1 MGMSSKK
8 LFRWYKDVLSGYKSP
23 GHQRHLQKTRASR
36 SPGKPSAK
44 SPVSPDLKIP
54 ILNEKN
60 MGSIICIDE
69 KNINGDCY
77 TIVSNPETNKI
88 VLMVNTLRASQIVHI
103 LRSNIS
109 QEALFAV
116 SCVTRDMAPNYDWVA
131 RELFPNAYQVADKF
145 HVVKNIID
153 QVQSVRI
160 RYRQELLRK
169 QRELEEASRK
179 QPKRQSDPK
188 IQRQLE
194 ELKKELSNGDTQLQL
209 LQRSKGLLH
218 KLPNEH
224 TASQKLRAQ
233 LLFRLFSDIKEA
245 YKISVALRKWY
256 QRPMRDG
263 SFITSSRHLLERKK
277 KALLEII
284 THHLSSSCEE
294 VKNIAHFMV
303 KHIGEICNY
312 FLGYKTN
319 ASAEALNQNL
329 QRFIAINYGAR
340 NRDFFLY
347 RIAVHFS

>member
-1 MGMSSKK
+1 MSSKK
-8 LFRWYKDVLSGYKSP
+8 LFRWYKDVLSGFKSP
-23 GHQRHLQKTRASR
+23 GHQSHLQKTRASR

-60 MGSIICIDE
+60 MGSTICIDE

-109 QEALFAV
+109 QEARFAV
-116 SCVTRDMAPNYDWVA
+116 ACVTRDMASNYDWVS

-153 QVQSVRI
+153 QVQGVRI

-179 QPKRQSDPK
+179 QPKLQPDPK
-188 IQRQLE
+188 IQRELKD
-194 ELKKELSNGDTQLQL
+194 LKKELTNGDSMLQL

-233 LLFRLFSDIKEA
+233 LLFRLFPDIKEA
-245 YKISVALRKWY
+245 YKFSVALRKWY
-256 QRPMRDG
+256 QRPMRNG
-263 SFITSSRHLLERKK
+263 TSITPSRHLLERKK
-277 KALLEII
+277 KALIEII
-284 THHLSSSCEE
+284 TNHLSSPCEE
-294 VKNIAHFMV
+294 VKNIAYFMV

-329 QRFIAINYGAR
+329 QRFIAINYGTR

-347 RIAVHFS
+347 RIAVYFS

>member
-54 ILNEKN
+54 IFNEKN
-60 MGSIICIDE
+60 MGSTICIDE

-88 VLMVNTLRASQIVHI
+88 VLMVNTLRASQIVY
-103 LRSNIS
+103 LMRSNIS

-169 QRELEEASRK
+169 QRELEEANRK
-179 QPKRQSDPK
+179 QPKLQPDPK
-188 IQRQLE
+188 IQRELKD
-194 ELKKELSNGDTQLQL
+194 LKKELTNGDTQHSSSSAA
-209 LQRSKGLLH
+209 RG
-218 KLPNEH
+218 
-224 TASQKLRAQ
+224 
-233 LLFRLFSDIKEA
+233 
-245 YKISVALRKWY
+245 YC
-256 QRPMRDG
+256 
-263 SFITSSRHLLERKK
+263 TSSPTSTQL
-277 KALLEII
+277 
-284 THHLSSSCEE
+284 
-294 VKNIAHFMV
+294 VKSYAP
-303 KHIGEICNY
+303 
-312 FLGYKTN
+312 GY
-319 ASAEALNQNL
+319 SL
-329 QRFIAINYGAR
+329 
-340 NRDFFLY
+340 DFFPTLKKRTNSLWLY
-347 RIAVHFS
+347 GNGTNVLCEMAPP

>member
-1 MGMSSKK
+1 MSSKK
-8 LFRWYKDVLSGYKSP
+8 LFRWYKDVLSGYKGP
-23 GHQRHLQKTRASR
+23 AQQRHLQKTGASR
-36 SPGKPSAK
+36 SPGSSAK
-44 SPVSPDLKIP
+44 STVSSDLKIP

-60 MGSIICIDE
+60 MGSTICIDE

-88 VLMVNTLRASQIVHI
+88 VLMVNTLRASQIVY
-103 LRSNIS
+103 LMRSNIS

-179 QPKRQSDPK
+179 QPKLQPDPK
-188 IQRQLE
+188 IQRELKD
-194 ELKKELSNGDTQLQL
+194 LKKELSNGDTQLQL

-224 TASQKLRAQ
+224 SASQKLRAR
-233 LLFRLFSDIKEA
+233 LLFRLFPDIKEA
-245 YKISVALRKWY
+245 YKFSVALRKWY

-263 SFITSSRHLLERKK
+263 TSITPSRHLLERKK

-284 THHLSSSCEE
+284 TNHLSSSCEE

>member
-8 LFRWYKDVLSGYKSP
+8 LFRWYKDVLCGYKSP
-23 GHQRHLQKTRASR
+23 AHQRHLQKTRASR
-36 SPGKPSAK
+36 SLGSSAK

-60 MGSIICIDE
+60 MGSTICIDE

-88 VLMVNTLRASQIVHI
+88 VLMVNTLRASQIVY
-103 LRSNIS
+103 LMRSNIS

-153 QVQSVRI
+153 QVQGVRI

-169 QRELEEASRK
+169 QRELDEASRK
-179 QPKRQSDPK
+179 RPKLLPDPK
-188 IQRQLE
+188 IQQELKD
-194 ELKKELSNGDTQLQL
+194 LKKELTNGDTLLQL

-224 TASQKLRAQ
+224 SASQKLRAQ
-233 LLFRLFSDIKEA
+233 LLFRLFPDIKEA
-245 YKISVALRKWY
+245 YKFDLKVKMVGEMEFFFSIDADYTQVKGFGVPKRGFCESKGQNGWLKS
-256 QRPMRDG
+256 P
-263 SFITSSRHLLERKK
+263 LL
-277 KALLEII
+277 
-284 THHLSSSCEE
+284 SCLCYLWVFE
-294 VKNIAHFMV
+294 
-303 KHIGEICNY
+303 
-312 FLGYKTN
+312 KTN
-319 ASAEALNQNL
+319 MNHKNARSALAL
-329 QRFIAINYGAR
+329 
-340 NRDFFLY
+340 
-347 RIAVHFS
+347 S

>member
-8 LFRWYKDVLSGYKSP
+8 LFRWYKDVLSGFKSP
-23 GHQRHLQKTRASR
+23 GHQSHLQKTRASR

-60 MGSIICIDE
+60 MGSTICIDE

-109 QEALFAV
+109 QEARFAV
-116 SCVTRDMAPNYDWVA
+116 ACVTRDMASNYDWVA

-153 QVQSVRI
+153 QVQGVRI

-179 QPKRQSDPK
+179 QPKLQPDPK
-188 IQRQLE
+188 IQRELKD
-194 ELKKELSNGDTQLQL
+194 LKKELTNGDSMLQL

-233 LLFRLFSDIKEA
+233 LLFRLFPDIKEA
-245 YKISVALRKWY
+245 YKFSVALRKWY
-256 QRPMRDG
+256 QRPMRNG
-263 SFITSSRHLLERKK
+263 TSITPSRHLLERKK
-277 KALLEII
+277 KALIEII
-284 THHLSSSCEE
+284 TNHLSSPCEE
-294 VKNIAHFMV
+294 VKNIAYFMV

-329 QRFIAINYGAR
+329 QRFIAINYGTR

-347 RIAVHFS
+347 RIAVYFS

>member
-8 LFRWYKDVLSGYKSP
+8 LFRWYKDVLSGFKSP
-23 GHQRHLQKTRASR
+23 GHQSHLQKTRASR

-60 MGSIICIDE
+60 MGSTICIDE

-109 QEALFAV
+109 QEARFAV
-116 SCVTRDMAPNYDWVA
+116 ACVTRDMASNYDWVA

-153 QVQSVRI
+153 QVQGVRI

-169 QRELEEASRK
+169 QREVEEASRK
-179 QPKRQSDPK
+179 QPKLQPDPK
-188 IQRQLE
+188 IQRELKD
-194 ELKKELSNGDTQLQL
+194 LKKELTNGDSMLQL

-233 LLFRLFSDIKEA
+233 LLFRLFPDIKEA
-245 YKISVALRKWY
+245 YKFSVALRKWY
-256 QRPMRDG
+256 QRPMRNG
-263 SFITSSRHLLERKK
+263 TSITPSRHLLERKK
-277 KALLEII
+277 KALIEII
-284 THHLSSSCEE
+284 TNHLSSPCEE
-294 VKNIAHFMV
+294 VKNIAYFMV

>member
-1 MGMSSKK
+1 
-8 LFRWYKDVLSGYKSP
+8 
-23 GHQRHLQKTRASR
+23 
-36 SPGKPSAK
+36 
-44 SPVSPDLKIP
+44 
-54 ILNEKN
+54 
-60 MGSIICIDE
+60 MGSTICIDE

-88 VLMVNTLRASQIVHI
+88 VLMVNTLRASQIVY
-103 LRSNIS
+103 LMRSNIS
-109 QEALFAV
+109 QESLFAV

-179 QPKRQSDPK
+179 RSKLQPAPK
-188 IQRQLE
+188 IQQ
-194 ELKKELSNGDTQLQL
+194 ELKEFKKELSNGDTQLQL

-218 KLPNEH
+218 KLHNEH
-224 TASQKLRAQ
+224 TASQKLRAR
-233 LLFRLFSDIKEA
+233 LLFRLFPDIKEA
-245 YKISVALRKWY
+245 YKFSVALRKWY

-263 SFITSSRHLLERKK
+263 SFITPSRHLLERKK

-284 THHLSSSCEE
+284 TNHLSSPCEE

-312 FLGYKTN
+312 FLGYKPN

-329 QRFIAINYGAR
+329 QRFIAINYGTR
-340 NRDFFLY
+340 NGDFFLY
-347 RIAVHFS
+347 RISVHFS

>member
-1 MGMSSKK
+1 MRPIVASYVLKHDDNKGKGSLYSSCLSAGRCIG
-8 LFRWYKDVLSGYKSP
+8 LFSWPSEFVPFGINWRFVRVALS
-23 GHQRHLQKTRASR
+23 
-36 SPGKPSAK
+36 
-44 SPVSPDLKIP
+44 I
-54 ILNEKN
+54 NEKN
-60 MGSIICIDE
+60 MGSTICIDE

-88 VLMVNTLRASQIVHI
+88 VLMVNTLRASQIVY
-103 LRSNIS
+103 LMRSNIS

-179 QPKRQSDPK
+179 RSKLQPAPK
-188 IQRQLE
+188 IQQ
-194 ELKKELSNGDTQLQL
+194 ELKEFKKELPNGDTQLQL
-209 LQRSKGLLH
+209 LQRSNGLLH
-218 KLPNEH
+218 KLHNEH
-224 TASQKLRAQ
+224 TASQKLRAR
-233 LLFRLFSDIKEA
+233 LLFRLFPNIKVA
-245 YKISVALRKWY
+245 YKFSVALRKWY

-263 SFITSSRHLLERKK
+263 SFITPSRHLLERK

-303 KHIGEICNY
+303 KHIGEICNC
-312 FLGYKTN
+312 FLG
-319 ASAEALNQNL
+319 
-329 QRFIAINYGAR
+329 
-340 NRDFFLY
+340 
-347 RIAVHFS
+347 

>member
-1 MGMSSKK
+1 MGMSPKK
-8 LFRWYKDVLSGYKSP
+8 LFRWYKDILSGYKGP
-23 GHQRHLQKTRASR
+23 AHQRHLQKTGALR
-36 SPGKPSAK
+36 SPGSSAK

-60 MGSIICIDE
+60 MGSTICIDE

-88 VLMVNTLRASQIVHI
+88 VLMVNTLRTSQIVHI

-109 QEALFAV
+109 QEARFAV
-116 SCVTRDMAPNYDWVA
+116 ACVTRDMASNYDWVA

-153 QVQSVRI
+153 QVQGVRI

-179 QPKRQSDPK
+179 QPKLQPDPK
-188 IQRQLE
+188 IQRELKD
-194 ELKKELSNGDTQLQL
+194 LKKELTNGDSMLQL

-233 LLFRLFSDIKEA
+233 LLFRLFPDIKEA
-245 YKISVALRKWY
+245 YKFSVALRKWY
-256 QRPMRDG
+256 QRPMRNG
-263 SFITSSRHLLERKK
+263 TSITPSRHLLERKK
-277 KALLEII
+277 KALIEII
-284 THHLSSSCEE
+284 TNHLSSPCEE
-294 VKNIAHFMV
+294 VKNIAYFMV

-329 QRFIAINYGAR
+329 QRFIAINYGTR

-347 RIAVHFS
+347 RIAVYFS

>member
-1 MGMSSKK
+1 MSSKK

-23 GHQRHLQKTRASR
+23 GHRRHLQKTRASR

-60 MGSIICIDE
+60 MGSTICIDE

-88 VLMVNTLRASQIVHI
+88 VLMVNTLLASQIVY
-103 LRSNIS
+103 LMRSNIS

-179 QPKRQSDPK
+179 QPKLQPDPK
-188 IQRQLE
+188 IQR
-194 ELKKELSNGDTQLQL
+194 ELKDLKRSYPMEILSYSSSSAARG
-209 LQRSKGLLH
+209 
-218 KLPNEH
+218 
-224 TASQKLRAQ
+224 
-233 LLFRLFSDIKEA
+233 
-245 YKISVALRKWY
+245 YC
-256 QRPMRDG
+256 
-263 SFITSSRHLLERKK
+263 TSSPTSIQLVKSYEPSYSLDFSPTSKK
-277 KALLEII
+277 R
-284 THHLSSSCEE
+284 
-294 VKNIAHFMV
+294 
-303 KHIGEICNY
+303 
-312 FLGYKTN
+312 TN
-319 ASAEALNQNL
+319 SP
-329 QRFIAINYGAR
+329 
-340 NRDFFLY
+340 
-347 RIAVHFS
+347 

>member
-1 MGMSSKK
+1 M
-8 LFRWYKDVLSGYKSP
+8 D
-23 GHQRHLQKTRASR
+23 
-36 SPGKPSAK
+36 
-44 SPVSPDLKIP
+44 
-54 ILNEKN
+54 
-60 MGSIICIDE
+60 
-69 KNINGDCY
+69 
-77 TIVSNPETNKI
+77 
-88 VLMVNTLRASQIVHI
+88 
-103 LRSNIS
+103 
-109 QEALFAV
+109 
-116 SCVTRDMAPNYDWVA
+116 PNYDWVA

-153 QVQSVRI
+153 QVQGVRI

-179 QPKRQSDPK
+179 QPKLQSDPK
-188 IQRQLE
+188 IQRELKD
-194 ELKKELSNGDTQLQL
+194 LKKELSNGDTQLQL

-224 TASQKLRAQ
+224 TASQKLRAR
-233 LLFRLFSDIKEA
+233 LLFRLFPDIKEA
-245 YKISVALRKWY
+245 YKFSVALRKWY
-256 QRPMRDG
+256 QRPMRNG
-263 SFITSSRHLLERKK
+263 TSITPSRNLLERKK

-284 THHLSSSCEE
+284 TNHLSSSCEE

-329 QRFIAINYGAR
+329 QRFITINYGTR
-340 NRDFFLY
+340 NSDFFLY

>member
-1 MGMSSKK
+1 MSSKK

-23 GHQRHLQKTRASR
+23 GHQRHLQKTGASPSR
-36 SPGKPSAK
+36 SKPSAQ
-44 SPVSPDLKIP
+44 SPVSSDLKIP

-60 MGSIICIDE
+60 MGSTICIDE

-77 TIVSNPETNKI
+77 TIVSNPEMNKI

-103 LRSNIS
+103 LRSTIS

-188 IQRQLE
+188 IQRELKD
-194 ELKKELSNGDTQLQL
+194 LKKELSNGDTQLQL

-218 KLPNEH
+218 KLHNEH
-224 TASQKLRAQ
+224 TASQKLRAR
-233 LLFRLFSDIKEA
+233 LLFRLFPDIKEA
-245 YKISVALRKWY
+245 YKFSVALRKWY

-263 SFITSSRHLLERKK
+263 TSIKPSRHLLERKK
-277 KALLEII
+277 KALLELI

-329 QRFIAINYGAR
+329 QRFIAINYGTR
-340 NRDFFLY
+340 NSDFFLY

>member
-1 MGMSSKK
+1 MSSKK
-8 LFRWYKDVLSGYKSP
+8 LFRWYKNVLSGYKGP
-23 GHQRHLQKTRASR
+23 GHQRHLQKTGASR
-36 SPGKPSAK
+36 SPGKSSAK
-44 SPVSPDLKIP
+44 SPVSLDLKIP

-60 MGSIICIDE
+60 MGSTICIDE

-77 TIVSNPETNKI
+77 TIVSNPKTNKI

-179 QPKRQSDPK
+179 QPKLQLNPK
-188 IQRQLE
+188 IQQELKD
-194 ELKKELSNGDTQLQL
+194 LKKELSNGDTQLQL

-218 KLPNEH
+218 KLHNEH
-224 TASQKLRAQ
+224 TASQKLRAR
-233 LLFRLFSDIKEA
+233 LLFRLFPDIKEV
-245 YKISVALRKWY
+245 YKFSVALRKWY

-263 SFITSSRHLLERKK
+263 TSIKPSRHLLERKK
-277 KALLEII
+277 KALLELI

-329 QRFIAINYGAR
+329 QRFIAINYGTR
-340 NRDFFLY
+340 NSDFFLY

>member
-1 MGMSSKK
+1 MSSKK
-8 LFRWYKDVLSGYKSP
+8 LFRWYKDILSGYKGP
-23 GHQRHLQKTRASR
+23 AHQRHLQKTGASR
-36 SPGKPSAK
+36 SPGKSSAK
-44 SPVSPDLKIP
+44 STVSSDLKIP

-60 MGSIICIDE
+60 MGSTICIDE

-179 QPKRQSDPK
+179 RSKLQPAPK
-188 IQRQLE
+188 IQQ
-194 ELKKELSNGDTQLQL
+194 ELKEFKKELSNGDTQLQL

-218 KLPNEH
+218 KLHNEH
-224 TASQKLRAQ
+224 TASQKLRAR
-233 LLFRLFSDIKEA
+233 LLFRLFPDIKEA
-245 YKISVALRKWY
+245 YKFSVALRKWY

-263 SFITSSRHLLERKK
+263 SFITPSRHLLERKK

-284 THHLSSSCEE
+284 TNHLSSPCEE

-312 FLGYKTN
+312 FLGYKPN

-329 QRFIAINYGAR
+329 QRFIAINYGTR
-340 NRDFFLY
+340 NGDFFPY
-347 RIAVHFS
+347 RISVHFS

>member
-8 LFRWYKDVLSGYKSP
+8 LFRWYKDVLSGFKSP
-23 GHQRHLQKTRASR
+23 GHQSHLQKTRASR

-60 MGSIICIDE
+60 MGSTICIDE

-88 VLMVNTLRASQIVHI
+88 VLMVNTLLASQIVY
-103 LRSNIS
+103 LMRSNIS
-109 QEALFAV
+109 QEVLFAV

-169 QRELEEASRK
+169 QRELEESSRK

-194 ELKKELSNGDTQLQL
+194 ELKKELTNGAVSYTHLDVYKRQVHLLKSYDLSAELQL
-209 LQRSKGLLH
+209 ISEVSLRLATLVFDRSR
-218 KLPNEH
+218 LPRPWVLRVSEG
-224 TASQKLRAQ
+224 SQAM
-233 LLFRLFSDIKEA
+233 I
-245 YKISVALRKWY
+245 
-256 QRPMRDG
+256 P
-263 SFITSSRHLLERKK
+263 
-277 KALLEII
+277 
-284 THHLSSSCEE
+284 
-294 VKNIAHFMV
+294 
-303 KHIGEICNY
+303 
-312 FLGYKTN
+312 
-319 ASAEALNQNL
+319 
-329 QRFIAINYGAR
+329 
-340 NRDFFLY
+340 
-347 RIAVHFS
+347 

>member
-1 MGMSSKK
+1 
-8 LFRWYKDVLSGYKSP
+8 
-23 GHQRHLQKTRASR
+23 
-36 SPGKPSAK
+36 
-44 SPVSPDLKIP
+44 
-54 ILNEKN
+54 
-60 MGSIICIDE
+60 
-69 KNINGDCY
+69 
-77 TIVSNPETNKI
+77 
-88 VLMVNTLRASQIVHI
+88 MVNTLRASQIVYLI
-103 LRSNIS
+103 RSNIS

-145 HVVKNIID
+145 HIVKNIID

-179 QPKRQSDPK
+179 QPKLQPDPK
-188 IQRQLE
+188 IQRELKD
-194 ELKKELSNGDTQLQL
+194 LKKELSNGDTQLQL

-224 TASQKLRAQ
+224 TASQKLRAR
-233 LLFRLFSDIKEA
+233 LLFRLFPYIKKA
-245 YKISVALRKWY
+245 YKFSVALRKWY
-256 QRPMRDG
+256 QRPTRNG
-263 SFITSSRHLLERKK
+263 TSITPSRHLLECKN

-284 THHLSSSCEE
+284 TNHLSSPCEE

-329 QRFIAINYGAR
+329 QRFIAINYGTR
-340 NRDFFLY
+340 NGDFFPY
-347 RIAVHFS
+347 RISVHFS

>member
-1 MGMSSKK
+1 MSSKK

-23 GHQRHLQKTRASR
+23 AHQRHLQKPGASR
-36 SPGKPSAK
+36 SPGKSSAK
-44 SPVSPDLKIP
+44 STVSSDLKIP

-60 MGSIICIDE
+60 MGSTICIDE

-88 VLMVNTLRASQIVHI
+88 VLMVNTLRASQIVYLI
-103 LRSNIS
+103 KSNIS

-179 QPKRQSDPK
+179 QPKLQPDPK
-188 IQRQLE
+188 IQQELKD
-194 ELKKELSNGDTQLQL
+194 LKKELSNGDTQLQL

-224 TASQKLRAQ
+224 TASQKLRAR
-233 LLFRLFSDIKEA
+233 LLFRLFPDIK
-245 YKISVALRKWY
+245 
-256 QRPMRDG
+256 
-263 SFITSSRHLLERKK
+263 
-277 KALLEII
+277 
-284 THHLSSSCEE
+284 
-294 VKNIAHFMV
+294 
-303 KHIGEICNY
+303 
-312 FLGYKTN
+312 
-319 ASAEALNQNL
+319 
-329 QRFIAINYGAR
+329 
-340 NRDFFLY
+340 
-347 RIAVHFS
+347 

>member
-8 LFRWYKDVLSGYKSP
+8 LFRWYKDVLSGFKSP
-23 GHQRHLQKTRASR
+23 GHQSHLQKTRASR

-60 MGSIICIDE
+60 MGSTICIDE

-109 QEALFAV
+109 QEARFAV
-116 SCVTRDMAPNYDWVA
+116 ACVTRDMASNYDWVA

-153 QVQSVRI
+153 QVQGVRI

-179 QPKRQSDPK
+179 QPKLQPDPK
-188 IQRQLE
+188 IQRELKD
-194 ELKKELSNGDTQLQL
+194 LKKELTNGDSMLQL

-233 LLFRLFSDIKEA
+233 LLFRLFPDIKEA
-245 YKISVALRKWY
+245 YKFSVALRKWY
-256 QRPMRDG
+256 QRPMRNG
-263 SFITSSRHLLERKK
+263 TSITPSRHLLERKK
-277 KALLEII
+277 KALIEII
-284 THHLSSSCEE
+284 TNHLSSPCEE
-294 VKNIAHFMV
+294 VNNIAYFMV

-329 QRFIAINYGAR
+329 QRFIAINYGTR

-347 RIAVHFS
+347 RIAVYFS

>member
-1 MGMSSKK
+1 MSSKK
-8 LFRWYKDVLSGYKSP
+8 LFRWYKDILSGYKGSA
-23 GHQRHLQKTRASR
+23 HQRHLQKTGASPSR
-36 SPGKPSAK
+36 SKSSAK
-44 SPVSPDLKIP
+44 STVSSDLKIP

-60 MGSIICIDE
+60 MGSTICIDE

-109 QEALFAV
+109 QEARFAV
-116 SCVTRDMAPNYDWVA
+116 ACVTRDMASNYDWVA

-153 QVQSVRI
+153 QVQGVRI

-179 QPKRQSDPK
+179 QPKLQPDPK
-188 IQRQLE
+188 IQRELKD
-194 ELKKELSNGDTQLQL
+194 LKKELTNGDSMLQL

-233 LLFRLFSDIKEA
+233 LLFRLFPDIKEA
-245 YKISVALRKWY
+245 YKFSVALRKWY
-256 QRPMRDG
+256 QRPMRNG
-263 SFITSSRHLLERKK
+263 TSITPSRHLLERKK
-277 KALLEII
+277 KALIEII
-284 THHLSSSCEE
+284 TNHLSSPCEE
-294 VKNIAHFMV
+294 VKNIAYFMV

-329 QRFIAINYGAR
+329 QRFIAINYGTR

-347 RIAVHFS
+347 RIAVYFS

>member
-1 MGMSSKK
+1 
-8 LFRWYKDVLSGYKSP
+8 
-23 GHQRHLQKTRASR
+23 
-36 SPGKPSAK
+36 
-44 SPVSPDLKIP
+44 
-54 ILNEKN
+54 
-60 MGSIICIDE
+60 MGSTICIDE

-88 VLMVNTLRASQIVHI
+88 VLMVNTLRASQIVY
-103 LRSNIS
+103 LMRSNIS

-179 QPKRQSDPK
+179 QPKLQPDPK
-188 IQRQLE
+188 IQQELKN
-194 ELKKELSNGDTQLQL
+194 LKKELSNGDTQLQL

-218 KLPNEH
+218 KLPTEH
-224 TASQKLRAQ
+224 TASQKLRAR
-233 LLFRLFSDIKEA
+233 LLFRLFPDIKEA
-245 YKISVALRKWY
+245 YKFSVALRKWY

-263 SFITSSRHLLERKK
+263 SFITPSRHLLEHKK

-284 THHLSSSCEE
+284 PNPLSSPCEE
-294 VKNIAHFMV
+294 VKNIAHFIV
-303 KHIGEICNY
+303 KHTGEICNY

-329 QRFIAINYGAR
+329 QRFIAINYGTR
-340 NRDFFLY
+340 NSDFFLY

>member
-1 MGMSSKK
+1 
-8 LFRWYKDVLSGYKSP
+8 
-23 GHQRHLQKTRASR
+23 
-36 SPGKPSAK
+36 
-44 SPVSPDLKIP
+44 
-54 ILNEKN
+54 
-60 MGSIICIDE
+60 MGSTICIDE

-88 VLMVNTLRASQIVHI
+88 VLMVNTLRASQIVY
-103 LRSNIS
+103 LMRSKIS
-109 QEALFAV
+109 QDACFAV

-179 QPKRQSDPK
+179 QPKLQPDPK
-188 IQRQLE
+188 IQRELKD
-194 ELKKELSNGDTQLQL
+194 LKKELSNGDTQLQL

-224 TASQKLRAQ
+224 TASQKLRAR
-233 LLFRLFSDIKEA
+233 LLFRLFPDIKEA
-245 YKISVALRKWY
+245 YKFSVALRKWY

-263 SFITSSRHLLERKK
+263 TSITPSRHLLERKK

-284 THHLSSSCEE
+284 TNHLSSSCEE